1 MPNRFILP
9 APGATRDTELMILPG
24 HMQCWDMKGRPK
36 PPCGNHAL
44 QPRFEVLE
52 LLVDGGALFG
62 SLLLA
67 IGLLL
72 GAQLLASLFGQLLL
86 LLFGRRRSR
95 RHPSG

>member
-1 MPNRFILP
+1 
-9 APGATRDTELMILPG
+9 
-24 HMQCWDMKGRPK
+24 MQCWDMEGRPK

-72 GAQLLASLFGQLLL
+72 GAQLFAGFLGQLLL
-86 LLFGRRRSR
+86 LLFGLLHLVGDLAGVPAGDGAPVVGRTI
-95 RHPSG
+95 